1 MKNLSFSLLLI
12 LISQITWSQITDPSL
27 QTDFYTSSD
36 GTKIYY
42 EVKGNGDAVV
52 LVHGF
57 VVNGESWKKTALY
70 NDLLSAG
77 YKVIT
82 MDLRGNGKSD
92 KPHNPELYLHDVE
105 AKDVMGIVS
114 KLGIQKY
121 SVVGYSRGAIIA
133 SRLLVL
139 DERVTHAVIG
149 GMGADFTN
157 PQWPR
162 RVMFYEALSGKKAA
176 PEVEG
181 LIKHI
186 KEAGLDQEA
195 LAYMQYGQPST
206 SKEELAKVK
215 KPVQVICGTED
226 TDNGSAKELAALI
239 PTSIYSTVP
248 GDHGGAVRTLEFSAS
263 VISFIKK

>member
-1 MKNLSFSLLLI
+1 MKNFNITLLLLLI
-12 LISQITWSQITDPSL
+12 VSQITCSQTVDTPQS
-27 QTDFYTSSD
+27 DFYTSSD

-52 LVHGF
+52 LIHGF

-70 NDLLSAG
+70 NDLLNVG

-92 KPHNPELYLHDVE
+92 KPHDPELYLHDVE

-114 KLGIQKY
+114 KLGIKKY
-121 SVVGYSRGAIIA
+121 SVAGYSRGAIIA

-139 DERVTHAVIG
+139 DKRVTHAVMG
-149 GMGADFTN
+149 GMGTDFTN

-162 RVMFYEALSGKKAA
+162 RIMFYEALSGKKSAH
-176 PEVEG
+176 EVEG

-195 LAYMQYGQPST
+195 LAYMQNGQPST
-206 SKEELAKVK
+206 SKEELASVK
-215 KPVQVICGTED
+215 KPVLVICGTED

-239 PTSIYSTVP
+239 PTSTYAAVP
-248 GDHGGAVRTLEFSAS
+248 GDHGGAARTPEFSAA